1 MFKVCLFEHGVI
13 LAESRSR
20 SMAAA
25 IRWADGILTDKT
37 ERAFIGAFGQ
47 VFAVFN
53 GREWTRLQIR
63 GGIK

>member
-25 IRWADGILTDKT
+25 IWWADGNPN
-37 ERAFIGAFGQ
+37 R
-47 VFAVFN
+47 
-53 GREWTRLQIR
+53 
-63 GGIK
+63 